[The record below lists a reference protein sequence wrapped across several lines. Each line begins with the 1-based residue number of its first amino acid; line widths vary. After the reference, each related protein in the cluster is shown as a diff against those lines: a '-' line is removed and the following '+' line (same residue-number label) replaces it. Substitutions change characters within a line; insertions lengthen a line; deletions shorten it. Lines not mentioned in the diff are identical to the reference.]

1 MNKPEAL
8 GAARGRPREFC
19 VDHALTEALRVF
31 WQKGYEGTSLTDLTE
46 AMGIT
51 RPSLYAAFGN
61 KESLFRKALDL
72 YEREKLAYIGQAL
85 EQPTARKVA
94 EFMLRGAVENATGGD
109 GGPHGCLRVTAA
121 ASCGEGAESIR
132 CEIMERTKAGKNS
145 LVARFQRAKEEGDL
159 PSHVDS
165 EGLTRVLIAYLQGIS
180 VQANMGEP
188 REELEKLVETAL
200 TIWPSA

>member
-1 MNKPEAL
+1 MNKPEVIAH
-8 GAARGRPREFC
+8 RGRPREFC

-31 WQKGYEGTSLTDLTE
+31 WQKGYEATSLTDLTQ

-94 EFMLRGAVENATGGD
+94 EFMMCGAVENATGGD
-109 GGPHGCLRVTAA
+109 GGPHGCLRVTT
-121 ASCGEGAESIR
+121 SVVCGDGAESIR
-132 CEIMERTKAGKNS
+132 CEIMERTKSGKDNI
-145 LVARFQRAKEEGDL
+145 VARFERAKAEGDL
-159 PSHVDS
+159 PAHINP
-165 EGLTRVLIAYLQGIS
+165 EGLTRVLIAFLQGIS
-180 VQANMGEP
+180 IQANMDAT
-188 REELEKLVETAL
+188 REDLDRLVETAL
-200 TIWPSA
+200 AIWPSA

>member
-1 MNKPEAL
+1 MNKPEAIVH
-8 GAARGRPREFC
+8 RGRPREFC

-85 EQPTARKVA
+85 EQPTAREVA
-94 EFMLRGAVENATGGD
+94 EFMMRGALENATGGD
-109 GGPHGCLRVTAA
+109 GGPHGCLRVTTSAVCGDAA
-121 ASCGEGAESIR
+121 ISREFARWKTASR
-132 CEIMERTKAGKNS
+132 CRRPRRRNSSRT
-145 LVARFQRAKEEGDL
+145 ARLRPTPL
-159 PSHVDS
+159 N
-165 EGLTRVLIAYLQGIS
+165 R
-180 VQANMGEP
+180 
-188 REELEKLVETAL
+188 R
-200 TIWPSA
+200 

>member
-1 MNKPEAL
+1 MNKPEPIAH
-8 GAARGRPREFC
+8 RGRPREFC

-85 EQPTARKVA
+85 EQPTARGVA
-94 EFMLRGAVENATGGD
+94 EFMMRGALENATGGD
-109 GGPHGCLRVTAA
+109 GGPHGCLRVTTAVV
-121 ASCGEGAESIR
+121 CGEGAESIR
-132 CEIMERTKAGKNS
+132 CEIMERTKSGKDA
-145 LVARFQRAKEEGDL
+145 LIARFKRAQEEGDL
-159 PSHVDS
+159 RADIDP
-165 EGLTRVLIAYLQGIS
+165 EGLTRVLVAYLQGIS
-180 VQANMGEP
+180 VQANMDDS
-188 REELEKLVETAL
+188 REDLEKLVETAL
-200 TIWPSA
+200 ALWPSA

>member
-1 MNKPEAL
+1 MNKPEPIVH
-8 GAARGRPREFC
+8 RGRPREFC

-31 WQKGYEGTSLTDLTE
+31 WQKGYEGASLTDLTE

-94 EFMLRGAVENATGGD
+94 EFMMRGAVENATGGD
-109 GGPHGCLRVTAA
+109 GGTHGCLRVTAA
-121 ASCGEGAESIR
+121 AACGDGADFIR
-132 CEIMERTKAGKNS
+132 CEIMERTKSGKDA
-145 LVARFQRAKEEGDL
+145 LVARFKRAQDEGDL
-159 PSHVDS
+159 RADLDP
-165 EGLTRVLIAYLQGIS
+165 EGITRVLIAYLQGIS

-188 REELEKLVETAL
+188 REELDRLVETAL
-200 TIWPSA
+200 QLWPSD

>member
-1 MNKPEAL
+1 MNKPEIIPH
-8 GAARGRPREFC
+8 RGRPREFC
-19 VDHALTEALRVF
+19 VDHALTEALRIF

-85 EQPTARKVA
+85 EQPTARQVA
-94 EFMLRGAVENATGGD
+94 EFMMRGALENATGGD
-109 GGPHGCLRVTAA
+109 GGPHGCLRITAA
-121 ASCGEGAESIR
+121 VACGEGAESIR
-132 CEIMERTKAGKNS
+132 CEIMERTKSGKEA
-145 LVARFQRAKEEGDL
+145 LVARFQRAQDEGELRSDI
-159 PSHVDS
+159 DA

-188 REELEKLVETAL
+188 REELERLVNTAL
-200 TIWPSA
+200 QLWPTP

>member
-1 MNKPEAL
+1 MNKPEPIIH
-8 GAARGRPREFC
+8 RGRPREFC

-94 EFMLRGAVENATGGD
+94 EFMMRGALENATGGD
-109 GGPHGCLRVTAA
+109 GGPHGCLRVTTAA
-121 ASCGEGAESIR
+121 VCGEGAESIR
-132 CEIMERTKAGKNS
+132 CEIMERTKSGKDS
-145 LVARFQRAKEEGDL
+145 LIARFKRAQDEGDL
-159 PSHVDS
+159 RADIDP
-165 EGLTRVLIAYLQGIS
+165 EGLTRVLVAHLQGLSI
-180 VQANMGEP
+180 QASMGDT
-188 REELEKLVETAL
+188 REDLEKLVEAAL
-200 TIWPSA
+200 AIWPSR